1 MPTQSG
7 FHIEICTYSEGG
19 SYEETSFEPIDG
31 AGADCSDSGRV
42 QDEVIVNGGK
52 FELYS
57 GTITGNTATKG
68 NGGGIYG
75 KGAITLTDATVT
87 GNNRYDVYY
96 DGKESTTPELTVSGS
111 VQAGYYANEAL
122 KLPIFVSG
130 ALSEDS
136 VIHVGVYEGIK
147 PGYGK
152 SLAIAEPASGV
163 TLSAE
168 NFKADAA
175 ESETSLGEGGG
186 TQALNVKFYVRS
198 NGTLAVDDSY
208 TGDIS

>member
-57 GTITGNTATKG
+57 GTITGN
-68 NGGGIYG
+68 
-75 KGAITLTDATVT
+75 
-87 GNNRYDVYY
+87 NRYDVYY

-111 VQAGYYANEAL
+111 VQAGYYANEAW

>member
-42 QDEVIVNGGK
+42 QDEVIV
-52 FELYS
+52 
-57 GTITGNTATKG
+57 

-111 VQAGYYANEAL
+111 VQAGYYANEAW

-152 SLAIAEPASGV
+152 SLAIAEPVSGV